1 MTVKYIYLLSA
12 LFGLLLPMAVRAQN
26 VLTAEE
32 HALRPCDKTER
43 LQTEFFDVGNPGNGV
58 VWDFSTLDTSSRK
71 TITEYLGG
79 TDSTVVEAAPH
90 SIRKYVL
97 RNDSLF
103 LCAYRNRLYDIEYS
117 VPILEMVYPM
127 QFGDTLYTYYSGNGL
142 YSGKRQVETAG
153 EARVSA
159 DAYGTLV
166 MPSGD
171 TLRNVVRI
179 YTFKTSTLW
188 MPEPDKDVSDG
199 NRKLCVEENYKWY
212 ARGFRYPVVE
222 TVSESYYDGTAPVS
236 CRQAVFLYL
245 PDDQQLLNDTVN
257 MRILQE
263 DSLQNSKSGD
273 AFHYDVSVNGS
284 NVTIGYSLDT
294 TAHVSF
300 IVSDTGGVVYRRSG
314 YDCEAGRKYNATID
328 CGGMLCGEY
337 VLYIYAGGQVYNS
350 KIRLK

>member
-1 MTVKYIYLLSA
+1 VTVKYIYLLSA

-43 LQTEFFDVGNPGNGV
+43 LQTEFFDVGNPGTGG

-117 VPILEMVYPM
+117 VPVLEMVYPM

-179 YTFKTSTLW
+179 YTLNLYPKAYIYY
-188 MPEPDKDVSDG
+188 PGDKKQKSQLFQYDLDRSKFDPYF
-199 NRKLCVEENYKWY
+199 NPNYK
-212 ARGFRYPVVE
+212 
-222 TVSESYYDGTAPVS
+222 
-236 CRQAVFLYL
+236 Q
-245 PDDQQLLNDTVN
+245 
-257 MRILQE
+257 I
-263 DSLQNSKSGD
+263 K
-273 AFHYDVSVNGS
+273 HK
-284 NVTIGYSLDT
+284 
-294 TAHVSF
+294 
-300 IVSDTGGVVYRRSG
+300 VY
-314 YDCEAGRKYNATID
+314 K
-328 CGGMLCGEY
+328 
-337 VLYIYAGGQVYNS
+337 
-350 KIRLK
+350 

>member
-1 MTVKYIYLLSA
+1 MKYIHLLSA

-32 HALRPCDKTER
+32 HALRHCDKTER
-43 LQTEFFDVGNPGNGV
+43 LQTEFFDAGNPGNGV

-79 TDSTVVEAAPH
+79 TNSAVVETAPH

-117 VPILEMVYPM
+117 VPVLEMVYPM

-142 YSGKRQVETAG
+142 YSGKRQVETVG

-166 MPSGD
+166 MPSCD

-179 YTFKTSTLW
+179 YTLNLYYQKAH
-188 MPEPDKDVSDG
+188 P
-199 NRKLCVEENYKWY
+199 NY
-212 ARGFRYPVVE
+212 GSSRYPKAYI
-222 TVSESYYDGTAPVS
+222 YY
-236 CRQAVFLYL
+236 
-245 PDDQQLLNDTVN
+245 
-257 MRILQE
+257 
-263 DSLQNSKSGD
+263 SGD
-273 AFHYDVSVNGS
+273 KKQKSQLYQYDLSSPKFNTLFTP
-284 NVTIGYSLDT
+284 NYIQILNK
-294 TAHVSF
+294 
-300 IVSDTGGVVYRRSG
+300 IYR
-314 YDCEAGRKYNATID
+314 
-328 CGGMLCGEY
+328 
-337 VLYIYAGGQVYNS
+337 Q
-350 KIRLK
+350 

>member
-1 MTVKYIYLLSA
+1 MKCLYLLSA
-12 LFGLLLPMAVRAQN
+12 LFGLVLPMAVCAQN

-43 LQTEFFDVGNPGNGV
+43 LQTEFFDVGNPGTGG

-79 TDSTVVEAAPH
+79 TDSAVVEAAPY

-117 VPILEMVYPM
+117 VPVLEMVYPM

-159 DAYGTLV
+159 DACGTLV

-179 YTFKTSTLW
+179 YTLNLYPKTYIYYSG
-188 MPEPDKDVSDG
+188 DKKQKSQLYQYDLDRSKFDPYF
-199 NRKLCVEENYKWY
+199 NPNYK
-212 ARGFRYPVVE
+212 
-222 TVSESYYDGTAPVS
+222 
-236 CRQAVFLYL
+236 Q
-245 PDDQQLLNDTVN
+245 
-257 MRILQE
+257 I
-263 DSLQNSKSGD
+263 K
-273 AFHYDVSVNGS
+273 HK
-284 NVTIGYSLDT
+284 
-294 TAHVSF
+294 
-300 IVSDTGGVVYRRSG
+300 VY
-314 YDCEAGRKYNATID
+314 K
-328 CGGMLCGEY
+328 
-337 VLYIYAGGQVYNS
+337 
-350 KIRLK
+350 

>member
-1 MTVKYIYLLSA
+1 MKCLYLLSA
-12 LFGLLLPMAVRAQN
+12 LFGLVLPMAVRAQN

-43 LQTEFFDVGNPGNGV
+43 LQTEFFDVGNPGTGG

-117 VPILEMVYPM
+117 VPVLEMVYPM

-179 YTFKTSTLW
+179 YTLNLYPKTYIYYSG
-188 MPEPDKDVSDG
+188 DKKQKSQLYQYDLDRSKFDPYF
-199 NRKLCVEENYKWY
+199 NPNYK
-212 ARGFRYPVVE
+212 
-222 TVSESYYDGTAPVS
+222 
-236 CRQAVFLYL
+236 Q
-245 PDDQQLLNDTVN
+245 
-257 MRILQE
+257 I
-263 DSLQNSKSGD
+263 K
-273 AFHYDVSVNGS
+273 HK
-284 NVTIGYSLDT
+284 
-294 TAHVSF
+294 
-300 IVSDTGGVVYRRSG
+300 VY
-314 YDCEAGRKYNATID
+314 K
-328 CGGMLCGEY
+328 
-337 VLYIYAGGQVYNS
+337 
-350 KIRLK
+350 

>member
-1 MTVKYIYLLSA
+1 MKCLYLLSA
-12 LFGLLLPMAVRAQN
+12 LFGLLFPMAVRAQN

-43 LQTEFFDVGNPGNGV
+43 LQTEFFDVGNPGTGG

-117 VPILEMVYPM
+117 VPVLEMVYPM

-179 YTFKTSTLW
+179 YTLNLYPKTYIYYSG
-188 MPEPDKDVSDG
+188 DKKQKSQLYQYDLDRSKFDPYF
-199 NRKLCVEENYKWY
+199 NPNYK
-212 ARGFRYPVVE
+212 
-222 TVSESYYDGTAPVS
+222 
-236 CRQAVFLYL
+236 Q
-245 PDDQQLLNDTVN
+245 
-257 MRILQE
+257 I
-263 DSLQNSKSGD
+263 K
-273 AFHYDVSVNGS
+273 HK
-284 NVTIGYSLDT
+284 
-294 TAHVSF
+294 
-300 IVSDTGGVVYRRSG
+300 VY
-314 YDCEAGRKYNATID
+314 K
-328 CGGMLCGEY
+328 
-337 VLYIYAGGQVYNS
+337 
-350 KIRLK
+350 

>member
-1 MTVKYIYLLSA
+1 MKYIYLLSA

-43 LQTEFFDVGNPGNGV
+43 LQTEFFDVGNPGTGG

-117 VPILEMVYPM
+117 VPVLEMVYPM

-179 YTFKTSTLW
+179 YTLNLYPKAYIYY
-188 MPEPDKDVSDG
+188 PGDKKQKSQLFQYDLDRSKFDPYF
-199 NRKLCVEENYKWY
+199 NPNYK
-212 ARGFRYPVVE
+212 
-222 TVSESYYDGTAPVS
+222 
-236 CRQAVFLYL
+236 Q
-245 PDDQQLLNDTVN
+245 
-257 MRILQE
+257 I
-263 DSLQNSKSGD
+263 K
-273 AFHYDVSVNGS
+273 HK
-284 NVTIGYSLDT
+284 
-294 TAHVSF
+294 
-300 IVSDTGGVVYRRSG
+300 VY
-314 YDCEAGRKYNATID
+314 K
-328 CGGMLCGEY
+328 
-337 VLYIYAGGQVYNS
+337 
-350 KIRLK
+350 

>member
-1 MTVKYIYLLSA
+1 MTVKCLYLLSA

-43 LQTEFFDVGNPGNGV
+43 LQTEFFDVGNPGTGG

-79 TDSTVVEAAPH
+79 TDSAVVEAAPY

-117 VPILEMVYPM
+117 VPVLEMVYPM

-159 DAYGTLV
+159 DACGTLV

-179 YTFKTSTLW
+179 YTLNLYPKTYIYY
-188 MPEPDKDVSDG
+188 PGDKKQKSQLYQYDLDRSKFDPYF
-199 NRKLCVEENYKWY
+199 NPNYK
-212 ARGFRYPVVE
+212 
-222 TVSESYYDGTAPVS
+222 
-236 CRQAVFLYL
+236 Q
-245 PDDQQLLNDTVN
+245 
-257 MRILQE
+257 I
-263 DSLQNSKSGD
+263 K
-273 AFHYDVSVNGS
+273 HK
-284 NVTIGYSLDT
+284 
-294 TAHVSF
+294 
-300 IVSDTGGVVYRRSG
+300 VY
-314 YDCEAGRKYNATID
+314 K
-328 CGGMLCGEY
+328 
-337 VLYIYAGGQVYNS
+337 
-350 KIRLK
+350 

>member
-43 LQTEFFDVGNPGNGV
+43 LQTEFFDVGNPGTGG

-117 VPILEMVYPM
+117 VPVLEMVYPM

-179 YTFKTSTLW
+179 YTLNLYPKTYIYYSG
-188 MPEPDKDVSDG
+188 DKKQKSQLYQYDLDRSKFDPYF
-199 NRKLCVEENYKWY
+199 NPNYK
-212 ARGFRYPVVE
+212 
-222 TVSESYYDGTAPVS
+222 
-236 CRQAVFLYL
+236 Q
-245 PDDQQLLNDTVN
+245 
-257 MRILQE
+257 I
-263 DSLQNSKSGD
+263 K
-273 AFHYDVSVNGS
+273 HK
-284 NVTIGYSLDT
+284 
-294 TAHVSF
+294 
-300 IVSDTGGVVYRRSG
+300 VY
-314 YDCEAGRKYNATID
+314 K
-328 CGGMLCGEY
+328 
-337 VLYIYAGGQVYNS
+337 
-350 KIRLK
+350 

>member
-1 MTVKYIYLLSA
+1 MKCLYLLSA

-43 LQTEFFDVGNPGNGV
+43 LQTEFFDVGNPGTGG

-79 TDSTVVEAAPH
+79 TDSAVVEAAPY

-117 VPILEMVYPM
+117 VPVLEMVYPM

-159 DAYGTLV
+159 DACGTLV

-179 YTFKTSTLW
+179 YTLNLYPKTYIYYSG
-188 MPEPDKDVSDG
+188 DKKQKSQLYQYDLDRSKFDPYF
-199 NRKLCVEENYKWY
+199 NPNYK
-212 ARGFRYPVVE
+212 
-222 TVSESYYDGTAPVS
+222 
-236 CRQAVFLYL
+236 Q
-245 PDDQQLLNDTVN
+245 
-257 MRILQE
+257 I
-263 DSLQNSKSGD
+263 K
-273 AFHYDVSVNGS
+273 HK
-284 NVTIGYSLDT
+284 
-294 TAHVSF
+294 
-300 IVSDTGGVVYRRSG
+300 VY
-314 YDCEAGRKYNATID
+314 K
-328 CGGMLCGEY
+328 
-337 VLYIYAGGQVYNS
+337 
-350 KIRLK
+350 